1 MPELYLRG
9 SLANVTMA
17 NLTTDEKFHVESVVE
32 YVATHPGMARHRAG
46 VIEELGNTIGADYQS
61 DKRCGDAEF
70 QIAIWKATVE
80 LYYHRKYT
88 FRCGACGSNTW
99 ITQQGVEREFNRQKL
114 DCPNCKQVEVLF
126 IGDTDLLPGIGDKAI
141 AIIKEANSEAKAT
154 DLLKALSTP
163 FKFTHSCCGKPAG
176 ECDGCEEQMILLCVS
191 EPTKEIQRLLNCDET
206 TARKATNHLKQSRSY
221 VSFDEFQESY
231 KYFTPVQNAP
241 KCESP
246 IGYLAGEKK
255 YRNPDNII
263 NDDTQLVKF
272 FGEFV
277 WNYFRQQLAE
287 NIRREHKKEPR
298 KIVGRADEVITQE
311 LLALCQKMK
320 IDHNYCQRDQPQY
333 GRHTIAVVGL
343 LTPPEFT
350 AEFAV
355 LCDKAKNHGVVVN
368 CNASEIYVI
377 ENSNAES
384 IEALISKPEHVM
396 VLDNST
402 KSGGEDG
409 DGGFTISQISFRT
422 VGAQKMNQDDI
433 ATIDANDVMLAV
445 RDSLPDGD
453 CKKIFDIQ
461 CGIGETYG
469 QFSIE
474 YGDDRAKKN
483 HIARFLGITARSV
496 TIYMENIRTVMLVH
510 GMVPKN

>member
-17 NLTTDEKFHVESVVE
+17 NLTTDEKEHVEVIVD

-88 FRCGACGSNTW
+88 FRCKACGSNTW
-99 ITQQGVEREFNRQKL
+99 ITQQGVERELNRQKL
-114 DCPNCKQVEVLF
+114 DCHNCKQVRVTEAC
-126 IGDTDLLPGIGDKAI
+126 DTNFKA
-141 AIIKEANSEAKAT
+141 
-154 DLLKALSTP
+154 D
-163 FKFTHSCCGKPAG
+163 
-176 ECDGCEEQMILLCVS
+176 
-191 EPTKEIQRLLNCDET
+191 
-206 TARKATNHLKQSRSY
+206 SY

-246 IGYLAGEKK
+246 IEYFAGEKK
-255 YRNPDNII
+255 YEDPDKII

-287 NIRREHKKEPR
+287 NGRKEHKKEPR
-298 KIVGRADEVITQE
+298 KVVGRADEVIVQE
-311 LLALCQKMK
+311 ILSLCQRMK
-320 IDHNYCQRDQPQY
+320 IDHNYCQRDQPQN
-333 GRHTIAVVGL
+333 GRYTIAVVGL

-355 LCDKAKNHGVVVN
+355 LHEKARNHNVVIE
-368 CNASEIYVI
+368 CNESEIQVV
-377 ENSNAES
+377 ENSNAKS
-384 IEALISKPEHVM
+384 IEALISKPEHVL

-402 KSGGEDG
+402 KSGGEND

-422 VGAQKMNQDDI
+422 IGAYKMDQDDHI
-433 ATIDANDVMLAV
+433 ATIDATDVMLAV
-445 RDSLPDGD
+445 RESLPDGD

-469 QFSIE
+469 TYSIE
-474 YGDDRAKKN
+474 FGDDKPKKN

-496 TIYMENIRTVMLVH
+496 TIYMENIRTICLAH
-510 GMVPKN
+510 GLVPKN